1 MAALSLRCVR
11 GRAPPLI
18 PSSSALCRG
27 SRNANVAGMVSR
39 DGTIAV
45 YIMASGQHGTLYIG
59 VTSDLA
65 RRAYEHREG
74 LVAGFT
80 KTYGCKRLVWYE
92 AFELMTDAIQ
102 REKSL
107 KRWPRDWKVN
117 LIESHNPQWG
127 DLYATLA

>member
-1 MAALSLRCVR
+1 
-11 GRAPPLI
+11 
-18 PSSSALCRG
+18 
-27 SRNANVAGMVSR
+27 MVTR

-59 VTSDLA
+59 VTSDLI

-80 KTYGCKRLVWYE
+80 KKYGCKRLVWYE
-92 AFELMTDAIQ
+92 AHELMTDAIQ

-107 KRWPRDWKVN
+107 KRWPRDWKLN
-117 LIESHNPQWG
+117 LVESHNPQWD